1 MPVPA
6 VVATDLVVVEA
17 DFALAGLEGLL
28 DCPAAA
34 GDVDEVAEAGGGRPV
49 AEVVGE
55 ISRVGQVAP
64 HQQPVPVAGGLQRPD
79 RLTRPVV
86 DPRALGPGTGGDTLN
101 ACAGRVAASVS
112 ARTWAGPVP
121 RSAHN
126 RWLVGIASTCAM
138 PRSCRKARSPEC
150 WP

>member
-34 GDVDEVAEAGGGRPV
+34 GDVDEVAEAGGGR
-49 AEVVGE
+49 
-55 ISRVGQVAP
+55 
-64 HQQPVPVAGGLQRPD
+64 QRPD

-86 DPRALGPGTGGDTLN
+86 DPRALGPGTGGDTFERLRRQGRRECVGTDLGG
-101 ACAGRVAASVS
+101 AGTEVGPQSLAGRDRQHVRHAAV
-112 ARTWAGPVP
+112 
-121 RSAHN
+121 
-126 RWLVGIASTCAM
+126 L
-138 PRSCRKARSPEC
+138 
-150 WP
+150 

>member
-55 ISRVGQVAP
+55 ISRVGQAAP
-64 HQQPVPVAGGLQRPD
+64 HQQPVPVAGGLPD
-79 RLTRPVV
+79 RLPRPVV
-86 DPRALGPGTGGDTLN
+86 DPRALGPGTGGDTFERLRRQGRRECVGTDLGG
-101 ACAGRVAASVS
+101 AGTEVGPQSLAGRDRQHVRYAAV
-112 ARTWAGPVP
+112 
-121 RSAHN
+121 
-126 RWLVGIASTCAM
+126 L
-138 PRSCRKARSPEC
+138 
-150 WP
+150 